1 MDPSALT
8 FMHMCLAIA
17 GAGVVM
23 YGEQKLCAIGTNAS
37 KYASCASAKDKNGKP
52 VRSAKACADA
62 YPVPNKKMW
71 TIIRWGG
78 FGFIV
83 GSFIILAFLSGG
95 GFGGMLSGGGGYG
108 GGGYGGGGYR

>member
-23 YGEQKLCAIGTNAS
+23 YGEQKLCAIDTNTS
-37 KYASCASAKDKNGKP
+37 KYAACAGAKDKSGKP
-52 VRSAKACADA
+52 VRPAKACADA

-83 GSFIILAFLSGG
+83 VSFLILAFLSGG
-95 GFGGMLSGGGGYG
+95 GFGGMMMGGGGGYG
-108 GGGYGGGGYR
+108 GGGYMR